1 MTDAMAFVTVGVA
14 DLEIALDLWCGTFGM
29 EVVGRR
35 DGADP
40 ALAALWNLQPGEIRA
55 QALIRSPGTA
65 AGWLHLVQ
73 FSHPDAPVR
82 AGADPM
88 DLGPKN
94 LDVYCD
100 DIHARVDELQ
110 AAGWPFRSRVIEY
123 KVGDIVASE
132 VQMPG
137 PDDTN
142 IVFVEVAGQ
151 TMPVSTAGYCGITSF
166 VVIVPNLDVEAAFY
180 KELFGFEELLR
191 HRITGAEIEEIV
203 NLPSMTG
210 VEMLVLGREHEPFGR
225 VELIQYD
232 GSPGADRF
240 GLARA
245 PALGSLH
252 CAFRVASIDAT
263 LNGYSGAVQRID
275 APDTLFGSGATAALH
290 SPAGLRIELFEAAA
304 AD

>member
-1 MTDAMAFVTVGVA
+1 MTDAIAHVTVGVA
-14 DLEIALDLWCGTFGM
+14 DLEPALDLWCGTFGM
-29 EVVGRR
+29 EIVGRR

-40 ALAALWNLQPGEIRA
+40 ALAALWDMRPHEICA
-55 QALIRSPGTA
+55 QALIRSPGTTV
-65 AGWLHLVQ
+65 GWLHLVQ
-73 FSHPDAPVR
+73 FSDPAAPVR
-82 AGADPM
+82 ADADPM

-100 DIHARVDELQ
+100 NIHARVGELQ

-142 IVFVEVAGQ
+142 IVFVEVDGQ
-151 TMPVSTAGYCGITSF
+151 TMPVSPAGYCGITSF
-166 VVIVPNLDVEAAFY
+166 VVIVPNLEVEAGFY
-180 KELFGFEELLR
+180 KEVLGFEELLR

-210 VEMLVLGREHEPFGR
+210 VEMLVLGREHERFGR

-263 LNGYSGAVQRID
+263 LARHAGPVQRVDASGA
-275 APDTLFGSGATAALH
+275 LFGAGAAAVLR
-290 SPAGLRIELFEAAA
+290 SPAGLHVELFEAGA
-304 AD
+304 

>member
-1 MTDAMAFVTVGVA
+1 MTDAIAFVTVGVA
-14 DLEIALDLWCGTFGM
+14 DLELALDLWCGTFGM

-40 ALAALWNLQPGEIRA
+40 ALAALWDLQSDAIRA
-55 QALIRSPGTA
+55 QALIRTPGA
-65 AGWLHLVQ
+65 VAGWLHLVQ
-73 FSHPDAPVR
+73 FNHPAAPAR
-82 AGADPM
+82 AGAGPM

-100 DIHARVDELQ
+100 DIHARIGELQ

-151 TMPVSTAGYCGITSF
+151 TMPVSAAGYCGITSF
-166 VVIVPNLDVEAAFY
+166 VVIVADLEVEAAFY

-210 VEMLVLGREHEPFGR
+210 VQMLVLGREHERFGR

-232 GSPGADRF
+232 GAPGADRF
-240 GLARA
+240 GLACA

-252 CAFRVASIDAT
+252 CAFRVASVDAT
-263 LNGYSGAVQRID
+263 LAGYTGKVDRID
-275 APDTLFGSGATAALH
+275 ISGTLFDAGSAAVVT
-290 SPAGLRIELFEAAA
+290 SPAGLRIELFEATR
-304 AD
+304 